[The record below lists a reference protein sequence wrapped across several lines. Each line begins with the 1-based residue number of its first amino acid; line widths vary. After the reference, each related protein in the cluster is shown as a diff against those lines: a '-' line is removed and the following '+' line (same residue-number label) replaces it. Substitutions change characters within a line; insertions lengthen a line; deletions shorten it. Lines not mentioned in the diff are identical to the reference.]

1 MHSILHGFQN
11 VNKAY
16 GLSMSYM
23 YPAPVITETN
33 LYYSRQS
40 DIEVWLPQ
48 YVQTLDTFK
57 VTALFAITFHV
68 QQTQKL

>member
-1 MHSILHGFQN
+1 MHSIQHGFLI

-16 GLSMSYM
+16 GLTMSYM
-23 YPAPVITETN
+23 RPTPVITETN

-48 YVQTLDTFK
+48 YVPTLHTFE

-68 QQTQKL
+68 